1 VAESNEPGNTSRLQL
16 AYPIYLDTGMC
27 LAFAAALSGGVAL
40 ESESVEAE
48 EQLSRTARK
57 LKGSIRIL
65 DALGVGGERGT
76 EKGAS
81 ERTESRSIRSHTEA
95 SIFITLLDELKRTG
109 EVIEDEDRVASAT
122 PGDFIAVKVGPAV
135 APLKR
140 VVDQILRL
148 LELTDPDTPTNSQG
162 SNRQQ
167 RRHGPVTT
175 GDSSLTDAKTLFRA
189 LKGDLDHSGMTDV
202 VIRREGSTGLV
213 LTLDDRYIEERTLEL
228 LHTSTFTVFG
238 KVTHR
243 WEDDDAAL
251 LYRRS
256 VISLIPSLASSVAW
270 ILLGTLGSIAKSIDP
285 MEAQRAAAAV
295 SGVAV
300 GPSDEDVDASGEHVP
315 KPEELLESSEADVQI
330 SKDVEG
336 LYPALGGPALQILP
350 LAICT

>member
-1 VAESNEPGNTSRLQL
+1 MAESNGPDNASRLEL
-16 AYPIYLDTGMC
+16 AYPIYLDTDMC
-27 LAFAAALSGGVAL
+27 LAFSAALSGGVAL
-40 ESESVEAE
+40 ELESVEAE

-65 DALGVGGERGT
+65 DALGVGGERGSET
-76 EKGAS
+76 GAS
-81 ERTESRSIRSHTEA
+81 ERTESRSIRSHTES

-109 EVIEDEDRVASAT
+109 EVIEDEDGVASAT
-122 PGDFIAVKVGPAV
+122 PGDFVSVTVGPAV

-148 LELTDPDTPTNSQG
+148 LDLTDPDTATNSQG

-167 RRHGPVTT
+167 RRHGAVAQ

-202 VIRREGSTGLV
+202 VIRREGLTGFV
-213 LTLDDRYIEERTLEL
+213 LTLDNRYIEERTLEL

-243 WEDDDAAL
+243 WEEDDAAL

-256 VISLIPSLASSVAW
+256 VISLIPSLANSVAW

-285 MEAQRAAAAV
+285 TEAQRAAAEASGAAV
-295 SGVAV
+295 A
-300 GPSDEDVDASGEHVP
+300 PSDENVHASGGDVL
-315 KPEELLESSEADVQI
+315 KPEDDLGGSEADVQV

-336 LYPALGGPALQILP
+336 LYPALAGPAIQILP